1 MLIFLYLLIF
11 RMITTVNL
19 NYKFPLKTY
28 EIDYVISYYILSVE
42 LYSELTASYLVP

>member
-19 NYKFPLKTY
+19 NYKFC
-28 EIDYVISYYILSVE
+28 IS
-42 LYSELTASYLVP
+42 SELLVFLCKLLQ